1 MPHRRTGKIAR
12 LSHED
17 REEVCRRLRDN
28 RPARE
33 IIAWAATRGVV
44 LREWNVSRWAAG
56 GYQDW
61 LKSQERREDKQA
73 RRPTPL
79 AVGQG
84 QEGGN
89 MHEASLEIAASQFC
103 EALTD
108 FDVAGLKDLLRE
120 EPKHYVAVV
129 NSLGNV
135 SRWALERKKYRD
147 ACQAARAEVA
157 PRPDFNRPLTEEER
171 LAIIDK
177 VDEIMGLKN
186 VRKVST

>member
-1 MPHRRTGKIAR
+1 MMTRTSSFGRGVGVVSSARVSLNRKAAQLRGFYRRAGVACGHESDTREFIRIRAVGDGGHTLAVPFITPPLHHSITSMTHRRTGKIAR

-44 LREWNVSRWAAG
+44 LRAW
-56 GYQDW
+56 
-61 LKSQERREDKQA
+61 
-73 RRPTPL
+73 
-79 AVGQG
+79 
-84 QEGGN
+84 
-89 MHEASLEIAASQFC
+89 
-103 EALTD
+103 
-108 FDVAGLKDLLRE
+108 
-120 EPKHYVAVV
+120 
-129 NSLGNV
+129 NV
-135 SRWALERKKYRD
+135 SRWALEREKYRD
-147 ACQAARAEVA
+147 ACQAARAELA